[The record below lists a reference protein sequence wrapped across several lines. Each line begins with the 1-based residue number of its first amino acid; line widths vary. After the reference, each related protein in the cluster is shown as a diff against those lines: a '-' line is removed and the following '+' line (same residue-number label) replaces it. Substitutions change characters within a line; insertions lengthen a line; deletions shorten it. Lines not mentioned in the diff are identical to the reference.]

1 MINSCK
7 LQNKIFF
14 YLVQHS
20 MTKSLLMVFAGV
32 QEILSVCHRYSG
44 FLRARVIF
52 ADVYFMIA

>member
-1 MINSCK
+1 MINCK
-7 LQNKIFF
+7 NKIFF

-52 ADVYFMIA
+52 ADVWLMIA